1 MRIGAL
7 ARKTD
12 TGIETI
18 RYYERIG
25 LLPKATREASGY
37 RLYTEDFVKYLL
49 FIKRCK
55 DLGFALKEIQELL
68 HLQIN
73 LISGQHTDIHAL
85 AQQRL
90 ADVDLRIRDLNRIR
104 HTLQNLLDG
113 CDENS
118 GSMQCQILDLADIN
132 NSNN

>member
-1 MRIGAL
+1 MRIGTL

-25 LLPKATREASGY
+25 LIPKATREASGY
-37 RLYTEDFVKYLL
+37 RAYTDDFIKYLL

-68 HLQIN
+68 SFQIN
-73 LISGQHTDIHAL
+73 SISERHTDVHEL
-85 AQQRL
+85 AKQRL
-90 ADVDLRIRDLNRIR
+90 ADVDHRIRDLNRIR
-104 HTLQNLLDG
+104 NTLQNLLDG
-113 CDENS
+113 CDES
-118 GSMQCQILDLADIN
+118 SRSTQCQILDLADTKKLIG
-132 NSNN
+132 